1 MHIEP
6 ILRKVNK
13 EISILKNLRHT
24 LPRKPLLTI
33 AITNYR
39 QSVFETS
46 FWLWQYNL

>member
-24 LPRKPLLTI
+24 LPRKSFGEKLE
-33 AITNYR
+33 
-39 QSVFETS
+39 SV
-46 FWLWQYNL
+46 L